1 MSTTIK
7 TKSSASIRI
16 DTDLLN
22 ILKSNAKRD
31 NRSLS
36 NYLETILFE
45 IIPQQPIDRTEGI
58 CQGLREVKMIKEGKR
73 KQNPQT
79 NFSMS
84 YNIETTPHF
93 ELSHIPHW

>member
-45 IIPQQPIDRTEGI
+45 IIPQKSIDRTEGI
-58 CQGLREVKMIKEGKR
+58 CQGLREVKMIKEGKLTA
-73 KQNPQT
+73 KT
-79 NFSMS
+79 AD
-84 YNIETTPHF
+84 
-93 ELSHIPHW
+93 ELFDEL

>member
-45 IIPQQPIDRTEGI
+45 IITQQPIDRTEGI
-58 CQGLREVKMIKEGKR
+58 CQ
-73 KQNPQT
+73 
-79 NFSMS
+79 
-84 YNIETTPHF
+84 
-93 ELSHIPHW
+93 

>member
-22 ILKSNAKRD
+22 ILKSNAKKD

-45 IIPQQPIDRTEGI
+45 IIPQQSIDRTEGI
-58 CQGLREVKMIKEGKR
+58 CQGLREVKMIKEGKL
-73 KQNPQT
+73 KAK
-79 NFSMS
+79 SAD
-84 YNIETTPHF
+84 
-93 ELSHIPHW
+93 ELFDEL

>member
-45 IIPQQPIDRTEGI
+45 IIPQQSIEGI
-58 CQGLREVKMIKEGKR
+58 CQGLREVKMIKEGKL
-73 KQNPQT
+73 KAK
-79 NFSMS
+79 SAD
-84 YNIETTPHF
+84 
-93 ELSHIPHW
+93 ELFDEL

>member
-22 ILKSNAKRD
+22 ILKSNAKID

-45 IIPQQPIDRTEGI
+45 IIPQQSIDRTEGI
-58 CQGLREVKMIKEGKR
+58 SQGLREVKMIKEGKLEA
-73 KQNPQT
+73 K
-79 NFSMS
+79 SAD
-84 YNIETTPHF
+84 
-93 ELSHIPHW
+93 ELFDEL

>member
-45 IIPQQPIDRTEGI
+45 IIPPQSIARTEGI
-58 CQGLREVKMIKEGKR
+58 CQGIIEG
-73 KQNPQT
+73 
-79 NFSMS
+79 
-84 YNIETTPHF
+84 
-93 ELSHIPHW
+93 

>member
-45 IIPQQPIDRTEGI
+45 IIPQQSIDRTEGI
-58 CQGLREVKMIKEGKR
+58 CQGLRKVKMIKEGKL
-73 KQNPQT
+73 KAK
-79 NFSMS
+79 SAD
-84 YNIETTPHF
+84 
-93 ELSHIPHW
+93 ELFDEL

>member
-45 IIPQQPIDRTEGI
+45 IIPQQSIDRTEGI
-58 CQGLREVKMIKEGKR
+58 CQGLREVKVSGSAFI
-73 KQNPQT
+73 PC
-79 NFSMS
+79 
-84 YNIETTPHF
+84 P
-93 ELSHIPHW
+93 LS

>member
-45 IIPQQPIDRTEGI
+45 IIPQ
-58 CQGLREVKMIKEGKR
+58 
-73 KQNPQT
+73 
-79 NFSMS
+79 
-84 YNIETTPHF
+84 
-93 ELSHIPHW
+93 

>member
-36 NYLETILFE
+36 SQL
-45 IIPQQPIDRTEGI
+45 TEPK
-58 CQGLREVKMIKEGKR
+58 EFVKDYVK
-73 KQNPQT
+73 
-79 NFSMS
+79 
-84 YNIETTPHF
+84 
-93 ELSHIPHW
+93 

>member
-45 IIPQQPIDRTEGI
+45 IIPQQSIDRTEEI
-58 CQGLREVKMIKEGKR
+58 CQGLRAVKMIKEGKLEA
-73 KQNPQT
+73 K
-79 NFSMS
+79 SAD
-84 YNIETTPHF
+84 
-93 ELSHIPHW
+93 ELFDEL

>member
-45 IIPQQPIDRTEGI
+45 IIPQKSFDRTEGI
-58 CQGLREVKMIKEGKR
+58 CQGLREVKMIKEGKLEA
-73 KQNPQT
+73 K
-79 NFSMS
+79 SAD
-84 YNIETTPHF
+84 
-93 ELSHIPHW
+93 ELFDEL

>member
-1 MSTTIK
+1 MSTIIK
-7 TKSSASIRI
+7 TKTSTSIRI

-45 IIPQQPIDRTEGI
+45 IIPQQSIDRTEGI
-58 CQGLREVKMIKEGKR
+58 CQGLREVKMIKKGKL
-73 KQNPQT
+73 KAK
-79 NFSMS
+79 SAD
-84 YNIETTPHF
+84 
-93 ELSHIPHW
+93 ELFDEI

>member
-58 CQGLREVKMIKEGKR
+58 CQGLREVKMIKGGKL
-73 KQNPQT
+73 KAK
-79 NFSMS
+79 SAD
-84 YNIETTPHF
+84 
-93 ELSHIPHW
+93 ELFDEL

>member
-45 IIPQQPIDRTEGI
+45 IIPQQSIDRTEGI
-58 CQGLREVKMIKEGKR
+58 CQGLREVKMRQEGKL
-73 KQNPQT
+73 KAK
-79 NFSMS
+79 SAD
-84 YNIETTPHF
+84 
-93 ELSHIPHW
+93 ELFDEL

>member
-45 IIPQQPIDRTEGI
+45 IIPQQPILTEPK
-58 CQGLREVKMIKEGKR
+58 EFVKDSVRLK
-73 KQNPQT
+73 
-79 NFSMS
+79 
-84 YNIETTPHF
+84 
-93 ELSHIPHW
+93 

>member
-45 IIPQQPIDRTEGI
+45 IIPQKSIDRTKGI
-58 CQGLREVKMIKEGKR
+58 CQGLREVKMIKEGQLKA
-73 KQNPQT
+73 K
-79 NFSMS
+79 SAD
-84 YNIETTPHF
+84 
-93 ELSHIPHW
+93 ELFDEL